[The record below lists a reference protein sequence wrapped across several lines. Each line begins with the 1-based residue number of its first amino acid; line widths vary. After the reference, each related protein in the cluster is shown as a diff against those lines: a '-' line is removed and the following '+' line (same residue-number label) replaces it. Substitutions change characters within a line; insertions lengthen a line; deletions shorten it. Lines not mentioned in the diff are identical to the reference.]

1 LNQELLPQ
9 KVSGELSAGE
19 FAMLKETVIQQKA
32 EAEAQ
37 LAALDAKTITML
49 GLLEETQKNV
59 VDLGRAWGNGSVQQ
73 KQELASGLF
82 PDGLVY
88 SGKLKYFEPSNVLL
102 MDTLLEMFNPTE
114 DEENIGAGDGI

>member
-1 LNQELLPQ
+1 M
-9 KVSGELSAGE
+9 
-19 FAMLKETVIQQKA
+19 F
-32 EAEAQ
+32 
-37 LAALDAKTITML
+37 
-49 GLLEETQKNV
+49 

>member
-9 KVSGELSAGE
+9 RVSGELSAGD

-37 LAALDAKTITML
+37 LATLDAKTITML